1 MAGVTR
7 RSERRRAPAPG
18 REVIVEEPS
27 FPRRIRRPSDALRF
41 AISLGALGLILL
53 LITLARG
60 TTSGLQSDIVQGT
73 AQTPHI
79 LLTMASLVS
88 SFGVLVVPAAFAM
101 LRLFQRE
108 GLRVAVAVLAAGVAV
123 AVTLALDEWA
133 SGRTALAA
141 FLIWPQRGVGAF
153 PGPAHI
159 DLTPVIAFVT
169 AIRLTGRPRWQMV
182 TWGVVALDALAAL
195 AAGYVS
201 AFALVTTY
209 IIGRA
214 IGYGTL
220 YVVGGPNTR
229 PPGLAVAAALRRVGL
244 APVRILRL
252 PDGPEERRYHAF
264 LGADHGGDLPG
275 AAANGSAG
283 AADDGRNAVSDDA
296 RPGLDAHPG
305 PQDGAGD
312 GERGTGQ
319 DDQRAGGDR
328 DEGGSLAPDGMVD
341 VTVLDRDRQ
350 AAGLLSR
357 VWRRVRLRG
366 PAIRHTVRSP
376 RRSLEQEA
384 LMAYAA
390 GAAGVR
396 TPRLIAT
403 SEVET
408 EAALLAYAHLP
419 ARPLSALPDEEITDE
434 LLADVW
440 EQVRLLQTQRLA
452 HRNLDGESILVA
464 DGRVYLTD
472 LRTGEIAASDL
483 LLRLDLAQLLTSLA
497 LRVGPERAVST
508 AATTIGI
515 DELTASVPLL
525 QRVALNQPTR
535 MALRRDG
542 SILTRLR
549 EQVLSRSPRTEPE
562 PVRLERFRLRNLVSM
577 IIGTAAVY
585 LLLSQLSH
593 LDLRGVIVSADW
605 RWALGALAAAI
616 VCYFAAALMLIGY
629 VPERLP
635 LGRTMLVQL
644 AGSFLKLVAPA
655 TVSAVAVNTRFL
667 QRSGIPP
674 GQAVASVGASQLG
687 GLVFHIMLLA
697 TFGFITGTTRTP
709 SLPPSRAIVTAVV
722 AVAVL
727 AIVVTAVPRLRR
739 LVVTRA
745 RSVFAGVVPR
755 LLDVLQSPKKLC
767 TGLGGTL
774 LLTIAFVACL
784 DACVRAFGG
793 SLDFS
798 TVAVVFM
805 AGNALGSAA
814 PTPGGLG
821 AVEGALTL
829 GLTLS
834 GLPAGTATSAVLLF
848 RLLTFWLPVLPGW
861 AAFTYLQR
869 KEVI

>member
-1 MAGVTR
+1 MIGR
-7 RSERRRAPAPG
+7 RDRRHRPTG
-18 REVIVEEPS
+18 QVIVEEPS
-27 FPRRIRRPSDALRF
+27 FPARIRRPSDGIKFLVC
-41 AISLGALGLILL
+41 LGALGLILL

-60 TTSGLQSDIVQGT
+60 TTTGLQSDIVQGT
-73 AQTPHI
+73 AQAPHI
-79 LLTMASLVS
+79 LLTLTSLVS

-108 GLRVAVAVLAAGVAV
+108 GLRVAIGVLAAGVA
-123 AVTLALDEWA
+123 LAATFGLDEWA
-133 SGRTALAA
+133 SGRAA
-141 FLIWPQRGVGAF
+141 IAEFLVWPQRAVGTF

-169 AIRLTGRPRWQMV
+169 AVRLAGRPRWQLV
-182 TWGVVALDALAAL
+182 TWAVIGLDALAAL

-209 IIGRA
+209 LIGRA
-214 IGYGTL
+214 IGYGML
-220 YVVGGPNTR
+220 YLVGGPNPR
-229 PPGLAVAAALRRVGL
+229 PPGAAVAAALRRVGIFPTL
-244 APVRILRL
+244 VRRL
-252 PDGPEERRYHAF
+252 PDRPEERRYQMW
-264 LGADHGGDLPG
+264 LGE
-275 AAANGSAG
+275 
-283 AADDGRNAVSDDA
+283 
-296 RPGLDAHPG
+296 HP
-305 PQDGAGD
+305 DGAGTDTRLTATSD
-312 GERGTGQ
+312 GWSADGSPAAAS
-319 DDQRAGGDR
+319 RAGDHG
-328 DEGGSLAPDGMVD
+328 EVLD
-341 VTVLDRDRQ
+341 VTVLDRDKQ
-350 AAGLLSR
+350 AAGLLYR
-357 VWRRVRLRG
+357 MWRRVRLRG
-366 PAIRHTVRSP
+366 PTPRRALRSL
-376 RRSLEQEA
+376 RRSLEQES
-384 LMAYAA
+384 LMAYAVT
-390 GAAGVR
+390 AAGVR
-396 TPRLIAT
+396 TPRLVAT
-403 SEVET
+403 TEVGT
-408 EAALLAYAHLP
+408 EAALLAYEHVP
-419 ARPLSALPDEEITDE
+419 GRPLDEIPDEELTDA
-434 LLADVW
+434 LLTDIW
-440 EQVRLLQTQRLA
+440 EQLRLLQDQRLA
-452 HRNLDGESILVA
+452 HRGLDGESILVS
-464 DGRVYLTD
+464 DGRAYLTD
-472 LRTGEIAASDL
+472 LRSGEIAAGDL
-483 LLRLDLAQLLTSLA
+483 LLRLDLAQLLTTVA
-497 LRVGPERAVST
+497 LRVGPERAVRT
-508 AATTIGI
+508 AAEVVGI
-515 DELTASVPLL
+515 EALTASVPLL
-525 QRVALNQPTR
+525 QRVAMSRPTR
-535 MALRRDG
+535 LALRRNTTL
-542 SILTRLR
+542 LTRLR

-562 PVRLERFRLRNLVSM
+562 PVRLERFRIRNLISM

-593 LDLRGVIVSADW
+593 LDLRGVILNADW
-605 RWALGALAAAI
+605 RWAIGAVAAA
-616 VCYFAAALMLIGY
+616 VTCYLAAALMLIGY

-655 TVSAVAVNTRFL
+655 TVSAVAVNTRYL
-667 QRSGIPP
+667 QRSGVPP

-687 GLVFHIMLLA
+687 GLVFHILLLA
-697 TFGFITGTTRTP
+697 MFGFITGTRQTP

-722 AVAVL
+722 IVAGL

-739 LVVTRA
+739 LLITQA

-798 TVAVVFM
+798 SVAVVFL

-861 AAFTYLQR
+861 AAFAYLQR